1 MFGAVL
7 DGEDDETAACST
19 ASDAS
24 GDEDGH
30 QARRSLPA
38 RACKTRAE
46 TRARAEAE
54 ADAEAESGEGA
65 RQMTPDPGRAVARRG
80 HATAS
85 MEAAGGR
92 ATAVESSGQTGRRP
106 AARDSKSSDLDELD
120 GTWDFLFERPHAAE
134 SSDPAGPS
142 GARDSHHDRETAV
155 ATGRG
160 RRGRGEATSKS
171 SRREVRRPE
180 ATRPGQREGRTK
192 PGGQT
197 GRRPAARDSKSSD
210 PEKLDGPWDFLLEA
224 AVGRATAVNSSGL
237 ATPGA
242 GFWDFLFAGE
252 EPARA
257 AARVQLEAPVDR
269 PAGRAAENSKQ
280 PALTGAA
287 PGGPSRAST
296 GGGQG
301 RPGPGPREA
310 RTMPGGQMGRRPAA
324 RDSKS
329 SDQDEL
335 DGTWDFLFE
344 GPHAAE
350 SSDPAG
356 PSGARDSRH
365 DRETAVA
372 TGRSRRGRGEATSKS
387 SRREVRRPEA
397 TRPGQREGRTKPGG
411 QTGRRPAARSVKSSD
426 PEKLDGTW
434 DFLFEGPH
442 AAESSDPA
450 VPSGARDSRHD
461 REPAAAPGRGR
472 PGRSK
477 TKTKTS
483 RQTAGRATRHAR
495 QGRGAGATEG
505 TAQEPDSPRREPT
518 NAAQFTR
525 SPAAAPELDMTK
537 ARVKR
542 SRGSRKRRTRGHP
555 DPKAKRRKGKRWD
568 ITKAEDPDYVQP

>member
-1 MFGAVL
+1 MPKFATRTEACLAVHARHGSKFAEVAKVCCCHCLSHPCPDPKHRGKMRRPGPRPTDDPHEKTAEAAAAKQLRQARRRSRRQDRRRDAWRVFGAVL

-54 ADAEAESGEGA
+54 ADAEAESGDGA
-65 RQMTPDPGRAVARRG
+65 RQVTPDPGRAVARRG

-92 ATAVESSGQTGRRP
+92 ATAVESSGQAGRRP
-106 AARDSKSSDLDELD
+106 AARDSKSSDLDEPD
-120 GTWDFLFERPHAAE
+120 GTWDFLFETPHAAE

-155 ATGRG
+155 APGRG
-160 RRGRGEATSKS
+160 RRGRSEATSKS

-197 GRRPAARDSKSSD
+197 GRRPAARDS
-210 PEKLDGPWDFLLEA
+210 
-224 AVGRATAVNSSGL
+224 
-237 ATPGA
+237 
-242 GFWDFLFAGE
+242 
-252 EPARA
+252 
-257 AARVQLEAPVDR
+257 
-269 PAGRAAENSKQ
+269 
-280 PALTGAA
+280 
-287 PGGPSRAST
+287 
-296 GGGQG
+296 
-301 RPGPGPREA
+301 
-310 RTMPGGQMGRRPAA
+310 
-324 RDSKS
+324 
-329 SDQDEL
+329 
-335 DGTWDFLFE
+335 
-344 GPHAAE
+344 
-350 SSDPAG
+350 
-356 PSGARDSRH
+356 
-365 DRETAVA
+365 
-372 TGRSRRGRGEATSKS
+372 
-387 SRREVRRPEA
+387 
-397 TRPGQREGRTKPGG
+397 
-411 QTGRRPAARSVKSSD
+411 KSSD

-477 TKTKTS
+477 TKSKSS

-518 NAAQFTR
+518 DAAQFAR

-555 DPKAKRRKGKRWD
+555 DPKAKRRRQGKRWD